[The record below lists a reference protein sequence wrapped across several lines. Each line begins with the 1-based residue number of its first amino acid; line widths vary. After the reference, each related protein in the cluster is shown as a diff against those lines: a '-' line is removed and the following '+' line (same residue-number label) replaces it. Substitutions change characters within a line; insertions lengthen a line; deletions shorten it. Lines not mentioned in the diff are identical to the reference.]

1 MTAYIFINGE
11 VITVTEAMHRF
22 AEQESK
28 KKDEQRRKSYDDFGS
43 YLR

>member
-22 AEQESK
+22 VEKQKKESEKEESK
-28 KKDEQRRKSYDDFGS
+28 DPPF
-43 YLR
+43 